1 MVNQKKISRLR
12 VARWTIWCGKQRRSR
27 GKSPKAQLTKV
38 QTIRIISPERET
50 NMKIKV
56 FTAGGTIDKVYSENK
71 GTLNFSFGK
80 QAIRVIGEEKVRL
93 NFEYDIERL
102 LAKDSLEMTDEDR
115 RLIKKACEGAVAD
128 KILITHGTDTMI
140 DTARILNTIQNKI
153 IVLTGASQPYKFKES
168 DAEFNVGVSI
178 GALNVLD
185 QGVYICMNG
194 RVYQW
199 DKCEKRSDGWFV
211 DKK

>member
-1 MVNQKKISRLR
+1 
-12 VARWTIWCGKQRRSR
+12 
-27 GKSPKAQLTKV
+27 
-38 QTIRIISPERET
+38 
-50 NMKIKV
+50 MKIKV
-56 FTAGGTIDKVYSENK
+56 FTAGGTIDKIYSEEK

-80 QAIRVIGEEKVRL
+80 QAIVEIGENKVKL
-93 NFEYDIERL
+93 NFEYNIERL

-115 RLIKKACEGAVAD
+115 QLIKKACEGTVAD

-140 DTARILNTIQNKI
+140 NTAKALSMIPNKL
-153 IVLTGASQPYKFKES
+153 IVLTGASQPYKFRES
-168 DAEFNVGVSI
+168 DAEFNIGIAI
-178 GALNVLD
+178 GALNTLD
-185 QGVYICMNG
+185 QGVYISMNG